1 MDSTEDKSPSA
12 EWCPASWHLV
22 HLDRRRNHLHEAVSW
37 QKRELCTV
45 FIDWTNP
52 KWWALN
58 IPVTSLGRARLAP
71 PPSAFLVD
79 SDWLVDIQLLDY
91 VSYMFFFPLTCFS
104 SPYLIS
110 YHNMQPACN
119 RNSKVKKIM
128 VLKNSSRNLA
138 TTCYKFSHL
147 WLISGNS
154 LKSPSR
160 WDRFCFRL
168 N

>member
-1 MDSTEDKSPSA
+1 MIKEDLLVKSAWLWRRSNPSKAGLSINGAGWIGWMDSTEDKSPSA

-79 SDWLVDIQLLDY
+79 SNWLVDIRLLDY
-91 VSYMFFFPLTCFS
+91 VSYMFFFFPLTCFS

-110 YHNMQPACN
+110 YHNMQAACN
-119 RNSKVKKIM
+119 RNSKVTKI
-128 VLKNSSRNLA
+128 
-138 TTCYKFSHL
+138 
-147 WLISGNS
+147 
-154 LKSPSR
+154 
-160 WDRFCFRL
+160 
-168 N
+168 